1 LILPH
6 PVISME
12 GPNENIAIQLDGFG
26 LGQLMP
32 MHLIVSS
39 EGRIVS
45 LGPTLIK
52 ALGGASPLGGAFF
65 DSFKLR
71 RPGGVVTMAALRE
84 IAGQRLTLV
93 PLIGRQQLLRGV
105 AVLLRDQAGVLINLS
120 FGIGV
125 IEAVAAHRLTDA
137 DFAGT
142 DLAMELLYLVEAK
155 TAITDELRQLN
166 LRLQGARDA
175 AEREALTDGLTGLTN
190 RRGLDLALQKV
201 IGQNRPFGLMHID
214 LDFFKHV
221 NDTMGHAAGD
231 HVLQEVGRRLGA
243 ETRQGDVVARVG
255 GDEFVLL
262 LERLTD
268 PIQLGLIADR
278 LVARLSEPILFDEQ
292 PCRISASIGISISSH
307 YQAPSPERMLGDA
320 DRALYASKNA
330 GRAQA
335 QFADRV
341 GAMLGN

>member
-1 LILPH
+1 MIGGDDS
-6 PVISME
+6 I
-12 GPNENIAIQLDGFG
+12 GIQLDGFG

-32 MHLIVSS
+32 MHLVLSND
-39 EGRIVS
+39 GRIIS
-45 LGPTLIK
+45 AGPTLVK
-52 ALGGASPLGGAFF
+52 TLGGTSPLGAGFF
-65 DSFKLR
+65 DEFKLR
-71 RPGGVVTMAALRE
+71 RPGAVVDMASLHQ
-84 IAGQRLTLV
+84 IAGQRLSLV
-93 PLIGRQQLLRGV
+93 PRKGHQQVLRGI
-105 AVLLRDQAGVLINLS
+105 AVSLRDQGGVLINLS

-137 DFAGT
+137 DFAAT

-175 AEREALTDGLTGLTN
+175 AQREALTDGLTGLTN
-190 RRGLDLALQKV
+190 RRGLDIALQKV
-201 IGQNRPFGLMHID
+201 IRQNKPFGLMHID

-231 HVLQEVGRRLGA
+231 HVLQEVGRRLGV
-243 ETRQGDVVARVG
+243 ETRKGDVVARVG

-292 PCRISASIGISISSH
+292 PCRVSASIGISISSH

-335 QFADRV
+335 KFADRM
-341 GAMLGN
+341 GGMLGN